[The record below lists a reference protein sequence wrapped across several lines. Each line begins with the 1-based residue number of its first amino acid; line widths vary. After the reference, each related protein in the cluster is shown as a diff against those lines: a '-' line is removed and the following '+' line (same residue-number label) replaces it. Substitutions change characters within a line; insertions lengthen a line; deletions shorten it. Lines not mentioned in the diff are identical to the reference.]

1 MPGRRT
7 PAVPLDP
14 TLCRRC
20 QAEKPSI
27 NVRTEPLCTGC
38 FSKYVSTKVVKR
50 MESFRVRHSDPG
62 KQRTL
67 LLPLSHGPCSTA
79 LLHLLHQHLQ
89 GQTEKTGRTGF
100 KLHVLHIKNLEE
112 DDNDDSLLN
121 KVRERYPTHAF
132 TAIPLAD
139 VLSCEGLPELLQH
152 DTSSSRN
159 ENGNEA
165 ITGKTQLEKLF
176 ASLTSPT
183 SKDDIQNILTRKLV
197 VTFATQNSCEA
208 ILWGD
213 STTHLAERTLSETAK
228 GRGSSLPWIVA
239 DGDALHGIPFYFP
252 LRDLLSKEIA
262 SFATLI
268 QPPLDDLIQTAPSKP
283 AVSTKNTTIDD
294 LMRQY
299 FESVEQEYPSIVANV
314 VKTTSKLQTVP
325 LDEIEAQCELCDVPL
340 DAAAAPARSR
350 LCYGCI
356 RTLPGVA

>member
-14 TLCRRC
+14 SLCKRC
-20 QAEKPSI
+20 QAETPSI

-50 MESFRVRHSDPG
+50 MESFR
-62 KQRTL
+62 
-67 LLPLSHGPCSTA
+67 
-79 LLHLLHQHLQ
+79 HLQ

-100 KLHVLHIKNLEE
+100 KLHVLHIKNTEE
-112 DDNDDSLLN
+112 EDNDDSLLN
-121 KVRERYPTHAF
+121 KVRQRYPTHAF

-152 DTSSSRN
+152 DTLSRN
-159 ENGNEA
+159 ENGDEA
-165 ITGKTQLEKLF
+165 SNGKTQLEKIF
-176 ASLTSPT
+176 TSLTSPT

-197 VTFATQNSCEA
+197 VTFALQNSCEA

-228 GRGSSLPWIVA
+228 GRGASLPWIVA

-262 SFATLI
+262 SFATLTH
-268 QPPLDDLIQTAPSKP
+268 PSLDDLIHTEPSKP
-283 AVSTKNTTIDD
+283 PVSTKNTTIDD

-314 VKTTSKLQTVP
+314 VKTTSKLQRVP
-325 LDEIEAQCELCDVPL
+325 VDEIEAQCELCDVPL
-340 DAAAAPARSR
+340 DGEVAPARSR

>member
-1 MPGRRT
+1 MPGRRA

-14 TLCRRC
+14 SLCKRC
-20 QAEKPSI
+20 QAETPSI
-27 NVRTEPLCTGC
+27 NVRTELLCTGC

-50 MESFRVRHSDPG
+50 MESFR
-62 KQRTL
+62 
-67 LLPLSHGPCSTA
+67 
-79 LLHLLHQHLQ
+79 HLQ
-89 GQTEKTGRTGF
+89 GQTAKTGRTGF
-100 KLHVLHIKNLEE
+100 KLHVLHIKNLDEE
-112 DDNDDSLLN
+112 DNDDSLQN

-152 DTSSSRN
+152 DTLSRN
-159 ENGNEA
+159 ENGDEA
-165 ITGKTQLEKLF
+165 SNGKTQLEKIF
-176 ASLTSPT
+176 TSLTSPT

-197 VTFATQNSCEA
+197 VTFALQNSCEA

-262 SFATLI
+262 SFATLTH
-268 QPPLDDLIQTAPSKP
+268 PSLDDLIHTGPSKP
-283 AVSTKNTTIDD
+283 PVSTKNTTIDD

-314 VKTTSKLQTVP
+314 VKTTSKLQTTP

-340 DAAAAPARSR
+340 DRAAAPARSR

>member
-14 TLCRRC
+14 SLCKRC

-67 LLPLSHGPCSTA
+67 LLPLSHGSCSTA
-79 LLHLLHQHLQ
+79 LLHVLHQHLQ

-112 DDNDDSLLN
+112 GNNDDSLLN

-132 TAIPLAD
+132 TSIPLAD

-152 DTSSSRN
+152 DTLSRN
-159 ENGNEA
+159 ENGDEA
-165 ITGKTQLEKLF
+165 NNDKTQLEKLF

-197 VTFATQNSCEA
+197 VTFALQISCEA

-228 GRGSSLPWIVA
+228 GRGASLPWIVA

-262 SFATLI
+262 SFATLTH
-268 QPPLDDLIQTAPSKP
+268 PSLDDLIHTEPSKP
-283 AVSTKNTTIDD
+283 PVSTKNTTIDD

-340 DAAAAPARSR
+340 HGDTAPARSR